1 MITKVP
7 KSWKYSDE
15 LEMLY
20 LFYQK
25 TDELLSEQTPDSYAL
40 PLHNCLTL
48 LNEAGEIYAL
58 LKQFGLVESYYAK
71 YISPILEEFL
81 AETERDYVFK
91 RIVGLHLPT
100 IRTAFIEAQRD
111 ANHFKIWFDTVR
123 QMCPVSKY
131 ITEYEEEIIDLVES
145 TKDKEKLLYC
155 TTNYFIS
162 LRRTGYSREHL
173 YQTAKRYFDNYSVK
187 ILSTTQIETF
197 LDLFPLHTA
206 TFRFLILL
214 DIDSIEYMDSITDN
228 LTLSRQIKKVDIAKE
243 RKEIEKDFTCSELLK
258 EFDKRR
264 HDHGPHK
271 KMAIVRYEHEDYDP
285 YSAAT
290 QFCDYIAFLQSFSRY
305 FKHHYYSKQVYM
317 FLLECEDKSYR
328 EIKIPNKT
336 QKRPFVAQEK
346 IDTRIHNILRAKS
359 MGSGAFRSITNAIMM
374 HAEAFDSRSTETLIK
389 SFWTA
394 LETLF
399 SSPETGKNHERVKDS
414 LIPIIQ
420 KTYLLKKL
428 RTIYLQLTESV
439 NQTALT
445 DLGIIGFS
453 QFIHYFSEFSE
464 NSPEM
469 KKVYALLSENPLLR
483 GRLFQMRKSLSSGLE
498 IKKTLEDHQIR
509 IEWQLKRLYRIRNI
523 STHLG
528 QTVNGADVAVNHLH
542 NYFDYII
549 NYMLCCSENG
559 DYIVN
564 TPAVVFKAKED
575 NKMHLELLKE
585 GSPLNKDN
593 YMIYL
598 FGPDPSII
606 RYEFE

>member
-7 KSWKYSDE
+7 NSWKYSDE

-58 LKQFGLVESYYAK
+58 LKQFGLVESYYVK
-71 YISPILEEFL
+71 YISPILEEFI

-100 IRTAFIEAQRD
+100 IRTAFTEAQKESR
-111 ANHFKIWFDTVR
+111 HFKIWFDTVK
-123 QMCPVSKY
+123 QICPVSKY
-131 ITEYEEEIIDLVES
+131 ITEYEEEIIDLIVS

-155 TTNYFIS
+155 TANYFIS

-173 YQTAKRYFDNYSVK
+173 YQTAKRYFDNHSVK
-187 ILSTTQIETF
+187 ISSATQIEDF

-228 LTLSRQIKKVDIAKE
+228 LTVSRQIKKLDIAKE
-243 RKEIEKDFTCSELLK
+243 RKGIETDYACSEMLK
-258 EFDKRR
+258 EYDKRR

-285 YSAAT
+285 YSAAM

-305 FKHHYYSKQVYM
+305 FKHHYFSKQVYM
-317 FLLECEDKSYR
+317 FLLENDDKTYR

-336 QKRPFVAQEK
+336 QKRPFIAQEK
-346 IDTRIHNILRAKS
+346 IDSRIQNILRAKS
-359 MGSGAFRSITNAIMM
+359 MGAGAFHSITNAIMM

-399 SSPETGKNHERVKDS
+399 SSPETGNGHEGIKDS

-428 RTIYLQLTESV
+428 RILYLQLTESV
-439 NQTALT
+439 DESSLIE
-445 DLGIIGFS
+445 LGIFGFP

-469 KKVYALLSENPLLR
+469 KKIYALLSENPLLR
-483 GRLFQMRKSLSSGLE
+483 GRLYRMRKSLSSGLE
-498 IKKTLEDHQIR
+498 IKKTLEEHQIR
-509 IEWQLKRLYRIRNI
+509 IQWQLRRLYRIRNI

-542 NYFDYII
+542 NYFDYVV

-575 NKMHLELLKE
+575 NKMHIELLKE
-585 GSPLNKDN
+585 GNPLSKDN
-593 YMIYL
+593 YTTYL
-598 FGPDPSII
+598 FGPDPNII